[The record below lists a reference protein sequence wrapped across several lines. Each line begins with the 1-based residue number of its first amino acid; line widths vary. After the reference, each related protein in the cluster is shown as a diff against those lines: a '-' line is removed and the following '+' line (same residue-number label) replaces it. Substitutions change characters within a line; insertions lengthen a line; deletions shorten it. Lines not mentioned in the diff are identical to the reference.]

1 MPSHLVKILVSSVL
15 LCHSAQAQG
24 LADYS
29 TMQIIAHQDDDLFFM
44 NPDIRNMIAAG
55 YGSVTVYL
63 TAGEA
68 NGSYDGTQSREFF
81 AASRQEGEREAY
93 AAMVGLPNEPG
104 TWDRS
109 TLAVRDGNLVEI
121 DTLVAMPQVKLV
133 FMNLPDGGDDENTYA
148 LYRLYEGVSPT
159 VTTIVPTGT
168 PITHAYVYSRD
179 TLIGSLSDLIHAFE
193 PFVVRTLDPHP
204 RQKGTFDGA
213 CGDIPPLDYVSFDN
227 SDHTYTARFANL
239 VLAGYAGPEAK
250 GHTSILHYVGLS
262 IGQHQANLGE
272 VEYTWKR
279 GIVDSYKKWDSSLRQ
294 LENCYL
300 GLFGATYERY
310 PGNTTW
316 MVRQPNGR
324 LAAFAVENRNV
335 VIWTERSPGGD
346 WTGPTSIGGGPVA
359 PHVGLGIRPDGRLQV
374 FALRLPLEQD
384 HAPDN
389 VPAGA
394 PLEEIITSIQVFP
407 GALVFSPW
415 EALGNP
421 NGGACVGPHHCH
433 WTGLPATAANADG
446 RLQVFLRNGGGGVST
461 KWELV
466 GGGWSDWLDLGGGP
480 DIIDGLAAITS
491 IGGRIEVFGT
501 TRLGRI
507 AHWYQIAPNDIFAF
521 DGTFPRPEAE
531 VTSAASPPT
540 ATFNADGRLEVFYR
554 VRGTARVHTA
564 YQEAVDGSW
573 STNLVDLEGDAGLG
587 PVAAFLHEPGGLITI
602 FERNAYGGVSGTAQ
616 VGPNNV
622 FDLEWKDFGGL
633 IPGLPT
639 AASDFEGKTVLA
651 TVGIDGNLYIRRQL
665 SANPQDFFEPWS
677 SVGSLLPADGGLQF
691 PGDANGDGGLDLSDA
706 VWILGHLFLGV
717 NPALPCEGSGASN
730 PGPGELL
737 LLDANGDGRIDIADP
752 VHLLGYLFGGDRP
765 PPAPGPECLRI
776 AGCGDDCRE

>member
-1 MPSHLVKILVSSVL
+1 MPRHTLKILLASFL
-15 LCHSAQAQG
+15 LCHSARAQG
-24 LADYS
+24 LGDYS

-68 NGSYDGTQSREFF
+68 NGSYDRTQSRELF

-93 AAMVGLPNEPG
+93 TAMVGLPNEPG

-109 TLAVRDGNLVEI
+109 VLAVRDGNLVEI
-121 DTLVAMPQVKLV
+121 DTLIAMPQIKLV
-133 FMNLPDGGDDENTYA
+133 FMNLPDGGDELPENIYG
-148 LYRLYEGVSPT
+148 LYRLYAGVVSSL
-159 VTTIVPTGT
+159 TTIVPTGT
-168 PITHAYVYSRD
+168 PITQAYVYSRES
-179 TLIGSLSDLIHAFE
+179 LLGSLSDLIEMFH

-204 RQKGTFDGA
+204 RQKGSFDGP
-213 CGDIPPLDYVSFDN
+213 CGEVPPLDFVSFDN
-227 SDHTYTARFANL
+227 SDHTHTARFVNL
-239 VLAGYAGPEAK
+239 VLAAYLGPGGK
-250 GHTSILHYVGLS
+250 GHTSVLHYVGLS
-262 IGQHQANLGE
+262 VGQHQGNLGE
-272 VEYTWKR
+272 VEYAWKR
-279 GIVDSYKKWDSSLRQ
+279 GTVDAYKKWDSSLRQ

-316 MVRQPNGR
+316 MVRQPSGR
-324 LAAFAVENRNV
+324 LVAVAVENRNV
-335 VIWTERSPGGD
+335 VFWAERSAGGA
-346 WTGPTSIGGGPVA
+346 WIGPTSIGGGPVA
-359 PHVGLGIRPDGRLQV
+359 PHVAIGRRLDGRLQI
-374 FALRLPLEQD
+374 FALRLPLEQEQAFQD
-384 HAPDN
+384 
-389 VPAGA
+389 GA
-394 PLEEIITSIQVFP
+394 PIQEIITSTQTSP
-407 GALVFSPW
+407 GALSFGPW
-415 EALGNP
+415 EGLGNP
-421 NGGACVGPHHCH
+421 DRGACADPHYCR
-433 WTGLPATAANADG
+433 WTGLPAVAPNADG

-466 GGGWSDWLDLGGGP
+466 GGGWSDWLDMGGGP

-507 AHWYQIAPNDIFAF
+507 AHWYQIAPNEIFAF
-521 DGTFPRPEAE
+521 DETFPQPGAE
-531 VTSAASPPT
+531 VTSATSPPT

-587 PVAAFLHEPGGLITI
+587 PIAAFLHESGGLITI

-616 VGPNNV
+616 IGPNNV
-622 FDLEWKDFGGL
+622 FDLEWDDFGGL

-639 AASDFEGKTVLA
+639 AAIDFEGKTVLA
-651 TVGIDGNLYIRRQL
+651 TVGINGNLYIRRQV
-665 SANPQDFFEPWS
+665 SANPQDPFEPWTE
-677 SVGSLLPADGGLQF
+677 VGSLFPTDGGLQS
-691 PGDANGDGGLDLSDA
+691 PGDANGDGDLDLSDA
-706 VWILGHLFLGV
+706 VWILGHLFLGL
-717 NPALPCEGSGASN
+717 NPDLPCEGGGASD

-737 LLDANGDGRIDIADP
+737 LLDMNGDGKIDIADP

-765 PPAPGPECLRI
+765 PPAPGVECLRI
-776 AGCGDDCRE
+776 TGCGDACRS